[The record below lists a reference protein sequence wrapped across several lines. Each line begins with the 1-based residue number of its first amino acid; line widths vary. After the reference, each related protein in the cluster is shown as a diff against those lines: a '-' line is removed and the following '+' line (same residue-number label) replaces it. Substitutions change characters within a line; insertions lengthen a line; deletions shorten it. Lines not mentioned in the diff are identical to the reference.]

1 MIDELTAL
9 RLIKERFKNV
19 SESVSLGIGDDAA
32 AVKIHP
38 EKLLLVT
45 TDSQVEDIHFI
56 KELISAQDLGRK
68 SVAVSVSDIGAMG
81 GVAKFFLVTVGFSKE
96 EDQEFL
102 EGLMAGFQLG
112 RDEFGLELIGGNLS
126 ASRELFIDVTVLGE
140 VESDIM
146 VKRTGARAGDT
157 IYVSGTV
164 GDSVLGLKALKSGKK
179 DEKDRFLISRH
190 ISPQPRLALGRELAE
205 RKLVTSMI
213 DVSDGLILDLER
225 ITVEQGLGAEI
236 NVEQIPISPYYKD
249 RISDFVSEPYEPA
262 LSGGED
268 YELLFTAPREKR
280 DDIKNISN
288 TLNIEVTEIG
298 YVKSSLP
305 VRVLDSGGR
314 EIKTHKRGFIHFK
327 E

>member
-1 MIDELTAL
+1 
-9 RLIKERFKNV
+9 
-19 SESVSLGIGDDAA
+19 
-32 AVKIHP
+32 
-38 EKLLLVT
+38 
-45 TDSQVEDIHFI
+45 
-56 KELISAQDLGRK
+56 
-68 SVAVSVSDIGAMG
+68 
-81 GVAKFFLVTVGFSKE
+81 
-96 EDQEFL
+96 
-102 EGLMAGFQLG
+102 
-112 RDEFGLELIGGNLS
+112 
-126 ASRELFIDVTVLGE
+126 
-140 VESDIM
+140 
-146 VKRTGARAGDT
+146 
-157 IYVSGTV
+157 
-164 GDSVLGLKALKSGKK
+164 
-179 DEKDRFLISRH
+179 
-190 ISPQPRLALGRELAE
+190 
-205 RKLVTSMI
+205 
-213 DVSDGLILDLER
+213 
-225 ITVEQGLGAEI
+225 LGAEI

>member
-1 MIDELTAL
+1 
-9 RLIKERFKNV
+9 
-19 SESVSLGIGDDAA
+19 
-32 AVKIHP
+32 
-38 EKLLLVT
+38 
-45 TDSQVEDIHFI
+45 
-56 KELISAQDLGRK
+56 
-68 SVAVSVSDIGAMG
+68 
-81 GVAKFFLVTVGFSKE
+81 
-96 EDQEFL
+96 
-102 EGLMAGFQLG
+102 
-112 RDEFGLELIGGNLS
+112 
-126 ASRELFIDVTVLGE
+126 
-140 VESDIM
+140 
-146 VKRTGARAGDT
+146 
-157 IYVSGTV
+157 
-164 GDSVLGLKALKSGKK
+164 VLGLKALKSGKK